1 MGENMTK
8 STINSTPNKIS
19 ALRIARLSIFTALSV
34 VGSFIHPPSPIQSVA
49 FDSSPGFFAALYF
62 GVWDGALI
70 SGIGHIVTSIINGF
84 PLGAYHLPIA
94 LSMALAGGA
103 IGAVNKLH
111 KKWGFIP
118 AIIVGVAIN
127 TAAVVLV
134 VPLIGW
140 TGAIAFIPSL
150 LLSASLN
157 GIIAALAYVGVKGK
171 IHF

>member
-1 MGENMTK
+1 M
-8 STINSTPNKIS
+8 
-19 ALRIARLSIFTALSV
+19 
-34 VGSFIHPPSPIQSVA
+34 IQVQA
-49 FDSSPGFFAALYF
+49 FFAALYF

-84 PLGAYHLPIA
+84 PLGVYHLPIA

-103 IGAVNKLH
+103 IGVVNKLH

-140 TGAIAFIPSL
+140 TGAISFIPSL

-157 GIIAALAYVGVKGK
+157 GFIAALAYVGVKGK